1 MNDFSI
7 SRVFH
12 PGALSRLAIRFSRRA
27 HCVAISSTLWDA
39 AEPRVRLAGGVAVR
53 QTSRCTRRAVARR

>member
-39 AEPRVRLAGGVAVR
+39 AEPRVRLAGGCR
-53 QTSRCTRRAVARR
+53 PPNFPLTRRAVARR